1 LQATIRGKRASQRD
15 STTGGLKPHN
25 ELRAEVSLVSEGD
38 ELAWLKE
45 LPGELDVL
53 IGHRDL
59 DQAVEMA
66 LEARAA
72 LADGANPAIEAEI
85 RIRERRLVELLSEQ
99 VKRPS
104 GGATNGPRGAARK
117 AVALLRALG
126 RGGTAI
132 ELYLRRRSTSAR
144 IAVRELRV
152 SEDPLRYIR
161 ELCTLFLNATILDVI
176 AELHGQPEHG
186 AVLLQWTS
194 QELSAMIALVR
205 RQVID
210 LNPSMAVLA
219 HTYRIVNEHC
229 KQLPAAGIDLSF
241 QLNRLLSPAVF
252 VAMDANFKNTID
264 ALRMRFSVGSFHSY
278 VLSSAISR
286 REDIFHDVYSIPV

>member
-1 LQATIRGKRASQRD
+1 
-15 STTGGLKPHN
+15 
-25 ELRAEVSLVSEGD
+25 
-38 ELAWLKE
+38 
-45 LPGELDVL
+45 
-53 IGHRDL
+53 
-59 DQAVEMA
+59 
-66 LEARAA
+66 
-72 LADGANPAIEAEI
+72 
-85 RIRERRLVELLSEQ
+85 
-99 VKRPS
+99 
-104 GGATNGPRGAARK
+104 
-117 AVALLRALG
+117 
-126 RGGTAI
+126 
-132 ELYLRRRSTSAR
+132 
-144 IAVRELRV
+144 
-152 SEDPLRYIR
+152 
-161 ELCTLFLNATILDVI
+161 
-176 AELHGQPEHG
+176 
-186 AVLLQWTS
+186 
-194 QELSAMIALVR
+194 MIALVR